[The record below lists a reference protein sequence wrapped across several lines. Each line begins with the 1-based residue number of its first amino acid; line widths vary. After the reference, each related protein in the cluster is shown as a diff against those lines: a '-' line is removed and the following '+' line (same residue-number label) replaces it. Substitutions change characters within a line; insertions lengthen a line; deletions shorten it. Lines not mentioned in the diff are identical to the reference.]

1 MLKRPIL
8 KSILDLERLQKG
20 SKSRR
25 ISDLPLGLND
35 LSPKIFFDRSSLGI
49 LEQEKTTPVSL
60 KIAYLKIGL
69 CIARDP
75 LAYLVIILIVL
86 LTNLKGS

>member
-1 MLKRPIL
+1 M
-8 KSILDLERLQKG
+8 
-20 SKSRR
+20 
-25 ISDLPLGLND
+25 
-35 LSPKIFFDRSSLGI
+35 GI